1 MAETFPSWQ
10 KMSQEA
16 KQILKINSKKS
27 IPRHMMVKLLKIKN
41 KQKITETVRKQ
52 QLVYG
57 RKTIQRREDFHDTVK
72 ARSQGHKELDM
83 TE

>member
-1 MAETFPSWQ
+1 MAKDESRSQTNSENKLKEIHTKTHDGQTSENQ
-10 KMSQEA
+10 KQT
-16 KQILKINSKKS
+16 
-27 IPRHMMVKLLKIKN
+27 
-41 KQKITETVRKQ
+41 KITETVRKQ